1 MTLIKETKRA
11 FEKALAREN
20 SNIRQLSQKTKLA
33 YSIVH
38 ELKNGVSKFGNMR
51 LGTFESLFPEL
62 RVYFFRDEYPEA
74 VRNAPPPVTDSAP
87 AETLKY
93 ERRIVDLEK
102 ELLEKD
108 RRIFELEKELF
119 ARDNAEANS
128 RRMDFLNPV
137 KR

>member
-11 FEKALAREN
+11 FVRLVEKEDGNLRQVSLKRHVNYSAIHQLYHGKVKFEN
-20 SNIRQLSQKTKLA
+20 LTL
-33 YSIVH
+33 
-38 ELKNGVSKFGNMR
+38 L
-51 LGTFESLFPEL
+51 TFERLFPEL

-74 VRNAPPPVTDSAP
+74 VRNAPPVTDSAP